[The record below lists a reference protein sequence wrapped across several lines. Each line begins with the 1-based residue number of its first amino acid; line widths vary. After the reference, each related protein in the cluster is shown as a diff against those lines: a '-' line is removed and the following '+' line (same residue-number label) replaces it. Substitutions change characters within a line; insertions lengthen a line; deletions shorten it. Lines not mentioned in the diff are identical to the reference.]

1 MNKRQFVKA
10 AAVFMAGTVI
20 SKNRGLGNYGAAV
33 TGAGINNKP
42 IRRELGK
49 TGIVLPIVSSGI
61 IPQENPNLIR
71 AIFDTGIQYFDS
83 AWDYQNG
90 RNDTMVGEMVRKL
103 GREKFI
109 VSTKVLLPMDEVA
122 GQYTKEA
129 TTKAFMDQLDI
140 SLKRMKLDTVDFL
153 YLHKPP
159 TRNALFNENMMRT
172 SISSSRTKKKP
183 CTGNYKLL
191 ITGDALKFRN

>member
-1 MNKRQFVKA
+1 VKA

-129 TTKAFMDQLDI
+129 TTKAFME
-140 SLKRMKLDTVDFL
+140 
-153 YLHKPP
+153 
-159 TRNALFNENMMRT
+159 NALFNENMMRT